1 MKFYGLTVS
10 SDADAPAPRSLG
22 YSFLYGTLSFA
33 AVSAAAYSIW
43 AFRLLRQEATLYAAI
58 AIVYLGLGGLALS
71 RLVVAPGAWK
81 RFPALF
87 ASAFF
92 LYALGWCACWF
103 GLRGKHLAD
112 LWGALA
118 GLAAMVWLFQ
128 SAFGTRPGFLRLL
141 LVLFVCHSAGYYL
154 GGELYAQFR
163 GSTGRLLW
171 GVAHGLGF
179 GAGLGYVLHMLQR
192 APTRASSP
200 DTVSLERR

>member
-1 MKFYGLTVS
+1 MKFFGLTVS
-10 SDADAPAPRSLG
+10 PATAAPAPRSLG
-22 YSFLYGTLSFA
+22 YSIIYGTLSFA

-58 AIVYLGLGGLALS
+58 AIVYLGLGGLVLS
-71 RLVVAPGAWK
+71 RIVVAPGAWK
-81 RFPALF
+81 RFPLLF
-87 ASAFF
+87 ATAFF
-92 LYALGWCACWF
+92 LYALGWCAFWF

-118 GLAAMVWLFQ
+118 GLAAMLWLVQ

-163 GSTGRLLW
+163 GTTGKLLW
-171 GVAHGLGF
+171 GIAHGLGF
-179 GAGLGYVLHMLQR
+179 GAGLGYVLHALQR
-192 APTRASSP
+192 APARTS
-200 DTVSLERR
+200 

>member
-1 MKFYGLTVS
+1 MKFFGLTVS
-10 SDADAPAPRSLG
+10 PATAAAAPRSLG
-22 YSFLYGTLSFA
+22 YSIIYGTLSFA

-58 AIVYLGLGGLALS
+58 AIVYLGLGGLVLS
-71 RLVVAPGAWK
+71 RIVVAPGAWK
-81 RFPALF
+81 RFPLLF
-87 ASAFF
+87 ATAFF
-92 LYALGWCACWF
+92 LYALGWCAFWF

-118 GLAAMVWLFQ
+118 GLAAMLWLVQ

-163 GSTGRLLW
+163 GTTGKILW
-171 GVAHGLGF
+171 GIAHGLGF
-179 GAGLGYVLHMLQR
+179 GAGLGYVLHALQR
-192 APTRASSP
+192 APARTS
-200 DTVSLERR
+200 